1 MSFSSKSINVEQLI
15 YDPQNPRLPSKM
27 KDMDEDATLD
37 YMLRNGNI
45 TELMES
51 IAELGYSSAEPL
63 LVVKAAVKEKYLVV
77 EGNRRLTAL
86 KLLNDPLLAKVRK
99 QIVIDIAKHAKV
111 VPSEIPCILYD
122 SREEILNYLGYRH
135 ITGIKE
141 WGSLEKAK
149 YLKELFEANID
160 EGDEIY
166 KTLAKMIG
174 SRSDYV
180 ERLLTAY
187 ELYCYANDKA
197 YFGSAISEEDINF
210 SYYTTALGYKSILL
224 YLNISLD
231 KSHNHL
237 ADFDQDHYKSLFL
250 WLFDPKK
257 RVIKENRQISTMAK
271 ILESEEAIDKLQSG
285 ASLEVARLYTTEP
298 GEIFVAYLS
307 TSLDA
312 LTAAKFSI
320 EQLSDIP
327 SGYADMLQN
336 IEKTIK
342 SIRGAVEENFAS
354 DSEKENV
361 SLTRDEYEKVM
372 ALVGNRQQ

>member
-1 MSFSSKSINVEQLI
+1 MSFSSKNIDIEQLI
-15 YDPQNPRLPSKM
+15 YDPQNPRLPSRM
-27 KDMDEDATLD
+27 KDMDEEATLD

-63 LVVKAAVKEKYLVV
+63 LVVKADTKRKYLVV

-86 KLLNDPLLAKVRK
+86 KLLNNPLLAKVRK
-99 QIVIDIAKHAKV
+99 QVVSDIADNAKQR
-111 VPSEIPCILYD
+111 PSEIPCILYD
-122 SREEILNYLGYRH
+122 TREEILNYLGYRH

-149 YLKELFEANID
+149 YLKELFDANIKD
-160 EGDEIY
+160 GEDIY

-187 ELYCYANDKA
+187 ELYCFANDKA
-197 YFGSAISEEDINF
+197 YFGSDVSEEDINF
-210 SYYTTALGYKSILL
+210 SYYTTALGYKSILI
-224 YLNISLD
+224 YLNVSLD

-237 ADFDQDHYKSLFL
+237 LDLEQDHYKSMFL

-257 RVIKENRQISTMAK
+257 RVIKENRQISTLAK
-271 ILESEEAIDKLQSG
+271 IIESDEAIDKLKSG
-285 ASLEVARLYTTEP
+285 AALEVARLYTTEP
-298 GEIFVAYLS
+298 GEIFISHLS
-307 TSLDA
+307 SSLDS
-312 LTAAKFSI
+312 LTAAKSAI
-320 EQLSDIP
+320 EQLSGIP
-327 SGYADMLQN
+327 DRYSDMLQD

-342 SIRGAVEENFAS
+342 SIRGAVEENFAA
-354 DSEKENV
+354 DSGNGNV
-361 SLTRDEYEKVM
+361 SLTRDEYEKFK
-372 ALVGNRQQ
+372 ALVGKLQQ